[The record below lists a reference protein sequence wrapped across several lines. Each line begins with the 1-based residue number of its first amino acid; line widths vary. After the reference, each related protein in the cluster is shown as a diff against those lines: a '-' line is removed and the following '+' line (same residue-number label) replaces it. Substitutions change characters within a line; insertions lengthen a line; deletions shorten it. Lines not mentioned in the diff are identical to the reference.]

1 MQVIDTFVT
10 HFLTNL
16 SKKQKINLDES
27 IHSHKILQFVSINMS
42 LFFAFCSFKK
52 GKKDHFTSS
61 KYPTIYI
68 KQGGPMHSKNLN
80 HKQIYHII
88 IP

>member
-10 HFLTNL
+10 RFLTNL
-16 SKKQKINLDES
+16 SKKQKINLNEP
-27 IHSHKILQFVSINMS
+27 IHSHRILQFISTNMS
-42 LFFAFCSFKK
+42 LFLLLFIKK
-52 GKKDHFTSS
+52 RKKDHFTSS

-68 KQGGPMHSKNLN
+68 KQGGPMHRKNLN